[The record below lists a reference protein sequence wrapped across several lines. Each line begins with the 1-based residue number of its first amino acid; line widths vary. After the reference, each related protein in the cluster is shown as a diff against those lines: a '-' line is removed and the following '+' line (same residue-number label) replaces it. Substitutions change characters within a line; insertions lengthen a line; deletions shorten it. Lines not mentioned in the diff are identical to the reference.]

1 MLKITRRQKPLYVG
15 DDGVLQTLLEME
27 RLVLRDANDPQIKAK
42 VRELKGKSDRETVTN
57 IYNFVWKNWSYKS
70 DPAKEEHI
78 TAPVH
83 LLNNC
88 GRLFGCKHVDCDDY
102 SMLLSCL
109 LVAAGYDTAFR
120 VLSWRAK
127 HFTHVYV
134 MVSLPGEEGMLP
146 LDAVMKDKGLFQEKT
161 RKAHIRTLTFPVGE
175 ALRNI
180 LSEQRQSSTMADLL
194 NSFSMSDRAAFS
206 NAIIPSTHFSNSL
219 MDTTLASNDT
229 KAKNDP
235 YLKTDFLAMGGR
247 IVGAMGFPPNMDN
260 VAKQLKTEVVQMCQV
275 ETDNFITKRIVQIGL
290 GGLGV
295 AAVAGTI
302 GYFVGKRK
310 KS

>member
-1 MLKITRRQKPLYVG
+1 
-15 DDGVLQTLLEME
+15 
-27 RLVLRDANDPQIKAK
+27 
-42 VRELKGKSDRETVTN
+42 
-57 IYNFVWKNWSYKS
+57 
-70 DPAKEEHI
+70 
-78 TAPVH
+78 
-83 LLNNC
+83 
-88 GRLFGCKHVDCDDY
+88 
-102 SMLLSCL
+102 
-109 LVAAGYDTAFR
+109 
-120 VLSWRAK
+120 
-127 HFTHVYV
+127 
-134 MVSLPGEEGMLP
+134 MLP

-180 LSEQRQSSTMADLL
+180 LSEKRQSSTMADLL
-194 NSFSMSDRAAFS
+194 NSFSTSDRAAFS

-219 MDTTLASNDT
+219 MDTANDT

-235 YLKTDFLAMGGR
+235 YLKTDFLAMAGR
-247 IVGAMGFPPNMDN
+247 LVGSMGFPPNMDN